1 MDEERLA
8 VAGLGPTYPRW
19 GYEPSDDGKLRRFCS
34 PFCRRARVL
43 DRQTSRAGSAPSQ
56 ILAYPQ
62 QPRRR
67 IILMVG
73 ELRRV
78 SSLAR

>member
-34 PFCRRARVL
+34 PGCRRARVL
-43 DRQTSRAGSAPSQ
+43 DRQTSRVGSAPKSNLG
-56 ILAYPQ
+56 IPPAAAKAYHSD
-62 QPRRR
+62 
-67 IILMVG
+67 G
-73 ELRRV
+73 W
-78 SSLAR
+78 